1 MAWSALA
8 RATAVAH
15 LSYVGFLV
23 VGGPLGVRR
32 PRLLPL
38 HLAALGA
45 AIAVNVTG
53 SDCPLTVVE
62 KHALTRAGQPVY
74 DGGFNSHYLVEPVHP
89 AGIDGRVNLAM
100 LTVLCVPTAC
110 SYAAVLRRRRTRR
123 TAA

>member
-1 MAWSALA
+1 VAWSVLA
-8 RATAVAH
+8 KATAVAH

-23 VGGPLGVRR
+23 VGGPLSVRW

-38 HLAALGA
+38 HVAALAA

-62 KHALTRAGQPVY
+62 KHALTRAGEPVY
-74 DGGFNSHYLVEPVHP
+74 EGGFNSHHLVEPIHP
-89 AGIDGRVNLAM
+89 AGIDGRVNMAM
-100 LTVLCVPTAC
+100 LATLCVPTAL
-110 SYAAVLRRRRTRR
+110 SYAAVLRRRGRH